1 MSFGTLALIAAIG
14 LAGPL
19 LTLLP
24 ERIAPPLVIGEIAAG
39 VAFGNT
45 GTHTINPSQPTLAFL
60 ASIGFALLMFIVG
73 TNLPLRDAR
82 LRESV
87 GQGIKAAIATVL
99 LAIVLAPLVLFA
111 SGVHKFA
118 VIVILL
124 ASSSAAIVGPIL
136 QRAGESTTLLCTITW
151 VAILD
156 IATVLAV
163 PFVLPTGSV
172 SRAIVGASLVIG
184 AAAVFALIGHKLAP
198 LGVIER
204 LRTSSRR
211 GEWALDLR
219 VSLFVLFFLAWI
231 AESFNTSVLI
241 AGFAAGGTLAMLG
254 EPRRVAQQLIGLGE
268 GFFVPLFFVV
278 LGAQIN
284 VRSLFESSSDLW
296 LLALLAVGATAAH
309 VLTALIVRLPIG
321 DGLVA
326 TAQLGVPAAV
336 ASVGLSTG
344 VLHAGQGAAVVGAAA
359 VSLFVASIGS
369 TLMGGGPGLGP
380 DPEP

>member
-24 ERIAPPLVIGEIAAG
+24 QRIAPPIVIGEIAAG

-45 GTHTINPSQPTLAFL
+45 GTGTIKPNQPTLAFL

-73 TNLPLRDAR
+73 SNLPLRDAR

-87 GQGIKAAIATVL
+87 GRGLLAAAVTVGLAIA
-99 LAIVLAPLVLFA
+99 LAPLILFA
-111 SGVHKFA
+111 SGVHKYA

-136 QRAGESTTLLCTITW
+136 QGAAESETLLRTITW
-151 VAILD
+151 VAVLD
-156 IATVLAV
+156 VATVLAV
-163 PFVLPTGSV
+163 PFVLPVGSV
-172 SRAIVGASLVIG
+172 SRAIVGASLVIA
-184 AAAVFALIGHKLAP
+184 AAAVFGAIGHQLAP
-198 LGVIER
+198 LAMIER
-204 LRTSSRR
+204 LRSASRSR
-211 GEWALDLR
+211 DWALDLR

-241 AGFAAGGTLAMLG
+241 AGFAAGATLAMLG

-278 LGAQIN
+278 LGAQID
-284 VRSLFESSSDLW
+284 VRSLLQSSSDLW
-296 LLALLAVGATAAH
+296 LLALLAAGAATAH
-309 VLTALIVRLPIG
+309 VLTAKIVRLPIG

-344 VLHAGQGAAVVGAAA
+344 VLRAGQGAAVIGAAA
-359 VSLFVASIGS
+359 VSLFVASVGS
-369 TLMGGGPGLGP
+369 TMMRGGPGLGL